1 MKSNYKTIYIFSL
14 SNSCG
19 PVDMGEIDPEFIQE
33 TEYRPKFKTIEADEE
48 IPVIDL
54 SVSTP
59 SDTKEVVSKIG
70 EACKKWGFFQVI
82 NHGVPLELRQK
93 IEKVAKEFF
102 DQPMEEKRKVKRDEV
117 NPMGYH
123 DGEHTKNI
131 RDWKEVFDFL
141 VVDPTLIPASDDP
154 DDKELRA
161 LTNQWPHKPSEF
173 RELCQEYTRQVEKL
187 AFKLLELISLSLGL
201 PADRLNGYFKD
212 QISFARFNH
221 YPPCPAPHLA
231 LGVGRHKDG
240 GALTVLSQD
249 DVGGL
254 QIGRRSDGEWI
265 PVKPIPDAFIIN
277 IGNCMQV
284 WSNDLYWSAEHR
296 VVVNSQ
302 RERFSIP
309 FFFFPSQDVDI
320 KPLDELIN
328 EQNLAKYKEFNWGK
342 FFTSRNRSDYKK
354 REVENIQIDHFKV
367 PE

>member
-1 MKSNYKTIYIFSL
+1 
-14 SNSCG
+14 
-19 PVDMGEIDPEFIQE
+19 VAMGEIDPEFIQE

-123 DGEHTKNI
+123 DSEHTKNI

-161 LTNQWPHKPSEF
+161 MTNQWPTKPSEF
-173 RELCQEYTRQVEKL
+173 RSSFSSFIFLCM
-187 AFKLLELISLSLGL
+187 
-201 PADRLNGYFKD
+201 D
-212 QISFARFNH
+212 
-221 YPPCPAPHLA
+221 
-231 LGVGRHKDG
+231 
-240 GALTVLSQD
+240 
-249 DVGGL
+249 
-254 QIGRRSDGEWI
+254 
-265 PVKPIPDAFIIN
+265 
-277 IGNCMQV
+277 M
-284 WSNDLYWSAEHR
+284 SN
-296 VVVNSQ
+296 
-302 RERFSIP
+302 
-309 FFFFPSQDVDI
+309 
-320 KPLDELIN
+320 
-328 EQNLAKYKEFNWGK
+328 
-342 FFTSRNRSDYKK
+342 
-354 REVENIQIDHFKV
+354 
-367 PE
+367 

>member
-1 MKSNYKTIYIFSL
+1 
-14 SNSCG
+14 
-19 PVDMGEIDPEFIQE
+19 MGEIDPEFIQE

-59 SDTKEVVSKIG
+59 SATKEVVSKIG

-123 DGEHTKNI
+123 DSEHTKNI

-141 VVDPTLIPASDDP
+141 VVDPTLIPASGDP

-161 LTNQWPHKPSEF
+161 MTNQWPTKPSEF

-309 FFFFPSQDVDI
+309 FFFFPSQYVDI

-342 FFTSRNRSDYKK
+342 FFASRNRSDYKK

>member
-1 MKSNYKTIYIFSL
+1 
-14 SNSCG
+14 
-19 PVDMGEIDPEFIQE
+19 MGEIDPAFIQE
-33 TEYRPKFKTIEADEE
+33 TEYRPIFKTIEADEE
-48 IPVIDL
+48 IPLIDL

-59 SDTKEVVSKIG
+59 SDTERSCVKDWRSEQEVGIFSSDQS
-70 EACKKWGFFQVI
+70 WGAV
-82 NHGVPLELRQK
+82 GTK
-93 IEKVAKEFF
+93 AKDRE
-102 DQPMEEKRKVKRDEV
+102 
-117 NPMGYH
+117 
-123 DGEHTKNI
+123 
-131 RDWKEVFDFL
+131 
-141 VVDPTLIPASDDP
+141 DPTLIPASDDP
-154 DDKELRA
+154 DDKELRV
-161 LTNQWPHKPSEF
+161 LTNQWPHKPSEL

-240 GALTVLSQD
+240 GALTILSQD

-302 RERFSIP
+302 RERLSIP
-309 FFFFPSQDVDI
+309 FFFFPSHYVDI

-328 EQNLAKYKEFNWGK
+328 EQNPAKYKEFNWGK
-342 FFTSRNRSDYKK
+342 FFASRNRSDYKK
-354 REVENIQIDHFKV
+354 REGENIQIDHFKAS
-367 PE
+367 E